1 MVGARGS
8 GELLT
13 SYVRQAIDAGMI
25 GMAMVQSVPTVAPHG
40 GRGPLLGN
48 APFAVGIPAGRLDP
62 LILDMSFTE
71 SSASG
76 VLMSARQGQQVPP
89 GVLLDEHGEPTT
101 DATEFPDP
109 VLPRPTATSACR
121 GTLVPLGGGH
131 KGYAMVL
138 VLGLLSSLLSDSSP
152 PWELYYHL
160 PERGRYGT
168 LLWAVDPTAL
178 TGTGS
183 DDVGERVDAF
193 LGTVTSSPHAA
204 TGAEVLYPGQR
215 SQMLRP
221 RKRRERAR
229 SPCRA
234 ATSTPWTSSLAS
246 WASHRSIAARRPRAA
261 RLEAT
266 ATRLEHDGG
275 TT

>member
-1 MVGARGS
+1 
-8 GELLT
+8 
-13 SYVRQAIDAGMI
+13 
-25 GMAMVQSVPTVAPHG
+25 
-40 GRGPLLGN
+40 
-48 APFAVGIPAGRLDP
+48 
-62 LILDMSFTE
+62 MSFTE

-101 DATEFPDP
+101 DATAFQDP
-109 VLPRPTATSACR
+109 VLAATFGEFCLR

-138 VLGLLSSLLSDSSP
+138 VLGLLSALLSDSDP
-152 PWELYYHL
+152 PWDLYYHL

-178 TGTGS
+178 TGTGA

-193 LGTVTSSPHAA
+193 LGTVTSSPSRD
-204 TGAEVLYPGQR
+204 GAEVLYPGQR
-215 SQMLRP
+215 SQMLARE
-221 RKRRERAR
+221 RRERG
-229 SPCRA
+229 
-234 ATSTPWTSSLAS
+234 
-246 WASHRSIAARRPRAA
+246 SIAVPRGDLDGMDQLARELGIAPLDRSAA
-261 RLEAT
+261 AFGGETGGDGDSTGA
-266 ATRLEHDGG
+266 HDGG